1 MVPPVNLLWALA
13 EKREAVLNLIYQ
25 QEQYAQHTILE
36 KENLF
41 PNHSRKLF
49 IFDCVNIQGTATR
62 SFVCA
67 TVFNI
72 QFSWYKFPANS
83 KACWFLHRILCVF
96 QQYLDHIVQY
106 SQYTFLL
113 IFSIQGPRLKSS
125 AFPQKKTSFQLNY
138 WNKII
143 IKPSGS
149 GSSAGQ
155 ILFLEWPLAS
165 AGRCIKFNVL

>member
-49 IFDCVNIQGTATR
+49 IFDNVNIQGTATR

-67 TVFNI
+67 TVVNI
-72 QFSWYKFPANS
+72 QFS
-83 KACWFLHRILCVF
+83 
-96 QQYLDHIVQY
+96 
-106 SQYTFLL
+106 
-113 IFSIQGPRLKSS
+113 
-125 AFPQKKTSFQLNY
+125 
-138 WNKII
+138 
-143 IKPSGS
+143 
-149 GSSAGQ
+149 
-155 ILFLEWPLAS
+155 
-165 AGRCIKFNVL
+165 

>member
-67 TVFNI
+67 TVINI
-72 QFSWYKFPANS
+72 QFS
-83 KACWFLHRILCVF
+83 
-96 QQYLDHIVQY
+96 
-106 SQYTFLL
+106 
-113 IFSIQGPRLKSS
+113 
-125 AFPQKKTSFQLNY
+125 
-138 WNKII
+138 
-143 IKPSGS
+143 
-149 GSSAGQ
+149 
-155 ILFLEWPLAS
+155 
-165 AGRCIKFNVL
+165 